1 MKRTLFAI
9 GLTLLLAACTSTTNQ
24 VAEFDDTR
32 FTYDH
37 TLAISIT
44 TQWAPETIML
54 GAYESGSTPQHALFT
69 LAGYNPQYDQ
79 RHQQPEIA
87 VYLVANF
94 KRVNSYFKDQA
105 LSDLTKL
112 LVEKP
117 ASITSTIR
125 LPSVSP
131 GCCFAHMLPKY
142 LKFPNGSGVRF
153 ITYQRGQSIDPLA
166 NANLAYVFHG
176 LTDDRQHYISAIF
189 PVSVSFLPRK
199 AATKNPAIDMQTYIS
214 ATLEYNEEVVRKI
227 AALESGDFQ
236 PNLNLLDEMLQSLQ
250 TK

>member
-1 MKRTLFAI
+1 MKRTPLAI
-9 GLTLLLAACTSTTNQ
+9 CLALLLAACTSITNQ
-24 VAEFDDTR
+24 VAEFDNTR
-32 FTYDH
+32 FTYDP
-37 TLAISIT
+37 TLAISVT

-79 RHQQPEIA
+79 KHQQPEIA

-131 GCCFAHMLPKY
+131 WCCFAYLLPKY
-142 LKFPNGSGVRF
+142 LKFQNGSGVRF

-176 LTDDRQHYISAIF
+176 LTDDGQHYISAIL
-189 PVSVSFLPRK
+189 PVSVSFLPEK
-199 AATKNPAIDMQTYIS
+199 AATKNPAIDMQAYIS
-214 ATLEYNEEVVRKI
+214 ATLDYNKEVEQKL
-227 AALESGDFQ
+227 AALKAEDFR
-236 PNLNLLDEMLQSLQ
+236 PNLNFLDEMLQSLQ

>member
-1 MKRTLFAI
+1 MKRILLAI
-9 GLTLLLAACTSTTNQ
+9 FLTLLLAACASTPDQ

-37 TLAISIT
+37 TLATSVT

-54 GAYESGSTPQHALFT
+54 GAYENGSTPQHALFT

-79 RHQQPEIA
+79 KHQQPEIA

-94 KRVNSYFKDQA
+94 KRVNSYFEDQA
-105 LSDLTKL
+105 LSDLTNL
-112 LVEKP
+112 LTEKP

-125 LPSVSP
+125 LPPVSP
-131 GCCFAHMLPKY
+131 WCCFAFMLPKY
-142 LKFPNGSGVRF
+142 LKFQNGSGVRF

-166 NANLAYVFHG
+166 NRNLAYVFHG
-176 LTDDRQHYISAIF
+176 LTDDGQHYISAIF
-189 PVSVSFLPRK
+189 PVSVTFLPEK
-199 AATKNPAIDMQTYIS
+199 AATKNPAIDMQAYIS

-227 AALESGDFQ
+227 ATLESGNFQ

-250 TK
+250 VK